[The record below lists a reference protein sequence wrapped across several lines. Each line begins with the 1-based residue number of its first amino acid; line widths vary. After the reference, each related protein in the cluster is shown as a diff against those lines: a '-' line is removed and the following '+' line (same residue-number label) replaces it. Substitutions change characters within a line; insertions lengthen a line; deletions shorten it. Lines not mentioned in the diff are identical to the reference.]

1 MHPLGTNLTTL
12 SDDELHQKFG
22 DLTKRFNQAY
32 RMGPHSVLPQL
43 QMIMADYQNEI
54 NNRNTRKMEELMER
68 AAQGKGF
75 TGIIDIK

>member
-1 MHPLGTNLTTL
+1 
-12 SDDELHQKFG
+12 
-22 DLTKRFNQAY
+22 
-32 RMGPHSVLPQL
+32 VLPQL